1 MKIFKIIIYNIFI
14 LIIISLFLEGL
25 SRIFYPEFNNQ
36 VFIPKEKSNGKNI
49 LMGKYFGHEYRIRS
63 EGDSFN
69 SLNRHLIVI
78 AGDSITRGY
87 GLDYED
93 IYWVEAERIYNN
105 LAKEKIK
112 IFASPNLGSAVLNL
126 LPKIKILIENIEKK
140 QKIKHFIYQ
149 FNYNDIIPAP
159 VIEKANKSFKSTK
172 LNFEFSAFRYGYLN
186 RSTFLRILQYYAGSL
201 RVKTDGNCLE
211 RGLDALWRYSWVYG
225 SKVVEEE
232 SKQLWIEF
240 EDNLKKLNSFLK
252 EKNIKFSVL
261 IVPTLLQVDPQNLSE
276 KNYLNLD
283 LSCKTLNPTS
293 KLISILKED
302 KINYVLANDNIK
314 KVFEFKFNNQNSEN
328 FFFAGDYNHFSTRA
342 SMIVGQDLAEH
353 LYTSSK

>member
-1 MKIFKIIIYNIFI
+1 MKIFKIIFYNILIFFI
-14 LIIISLFLEGL
+14 LFLVLESL

-49 LMGKYFGHEYRIRS
+49 LMGKHFGFEYRIRS
-63 EGDSFN
+63 KGDSLN
-69 SLNRHLIVI
+69 YLNRDLIVI

-105 LAKEKIK
+105 LAKDKIK
-112 IFASPNLGSAVLNL
+112 IFASPEFGSAVLNL
-126 LPKIKILIENIEKK
+126 LPKTKNLIKKIEKK
-140 QKIKHFIYQ
+140 HKIKHFVYQ
-149 FNYNDIIPAP
+149 FNYNDIIPAS
-159 VIEKANKSFKSTK
+159 VIENVNKRFKSNK
-172 LNFEFSAFRYGYLN
+172 LNFEFTAFRYNYLN
-186 RSTFLRILQYYAGSL
+186 RSTFLRILQYYAGSF

-232 SKQLWIEF
+232 SKKIWIKF

-252 EKNIKFSVL
+252 ERKINFSVL
-261 IVPTLLQVDPQNLSE
+261 IVPTLLQIDPKNISE

-283 LSCKTLNPTS
+283 LSCKTINPTK
-293 KLISILKED
+293 KLIAILKED

-328 FFFAGDYNHFSTRA
+328 LFFAGDYNHFNTRA
-342 SMIVGQDLAEH
+342 SMMVGQDLAVH
-353 LYTSSK
+353 LFNSLK